1 MTALTRQLRRKLRRD
16 YLERGRTIRTKGL
29 PPQLGDEE
37 AIGVTLV
44 LCEAIGNAA
53 DPARA
58 STAAAEAE
66 DLMERTLGVVLRPYK
81 LGCHKGCAW
90 CCRVPVACS
99 APEIFR
105 FANILR
111 KTAGADLPRLQAD
124 LEAAAVH
131 RRPLTEPQL
140 LALRVT
146 CPLLLDGA
154 CRGYE
159 GRPIA
164 CRSLV
169 STSSEACRDS
179 LMDKPIPLVPPALS
193 KGEIVR
199 TLLLAA
205 VSWAGLPEHTYEMVE
220 ALAVALPDPQAE
232 ARWLT
237 GEDVFR
243 GVRISGRPPEGVK
256 TQADLARAVRALSQ

>member
-1 MTALTRQLRRKLRRD
+1 MTEMTRQQRRKLRRD
-16 YLERGRTIRTKGL
+16 YLERGLTIRTKGL
-29 PPQLGDEE
+29 PPELADEE

-44 LCEAIGNAA
+44 LCEAIGNTA

-58 STAAAEAE
+58 STAAAVAA
-66 DLMERTLGVVLRPYK
+66 DVLERTLGVVLRSYR

-99 APEIFR
+99 APEVFR
-105 FANILR
+105 FADTLR

-124 LEAAAVH
+124 LQAAAAH

-154 CRGYE
+154 CYGYE

-169 STSSEACRDS
+169 STSSQACRDS
-179 LMDKPIPLVPPALS
+179 MMDKPIPLVAPALS
-193 KGEIVR
+193 KGEIAR

-220 ALAVALPDPQAE
+220 ALAVALPDPRAE
-232 ARWLT
+232 ARWLA
-237 GEDVFR
+237 GEDVFG
-243 GVRISGRPPEGVK
+243 GVRVSARPPDGVR
-256 TQADLARAVRALSQ
+256 TQADLARAVRALGQ